1 MRGARAPA
9 GSAGAIGPTGY
20 RADMATRRQP
30 PLDHRVRDASAPV
43 EPAHREDPDG
53 TAYDAV
59 AEQEEARR
67 ARAERDLRLS
77 SAERLE
83 RLHRLCA
90 QLATL
95 TPVRP
100 PDRG

>member
-43 EPAHREDPDG
+43 EPAHRENPDG

-59 AEQEEARR
+59 AEQEE